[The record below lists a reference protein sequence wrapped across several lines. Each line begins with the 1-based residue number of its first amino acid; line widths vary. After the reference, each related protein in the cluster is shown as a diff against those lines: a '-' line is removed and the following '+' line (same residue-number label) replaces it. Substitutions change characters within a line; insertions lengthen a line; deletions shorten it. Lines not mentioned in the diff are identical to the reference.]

1 MNLRDTACFAPFN
14 LKIKTKG
21 TVDMDVLAG
30 LIQTAF
36 LAGGV
41 LALAALGEVLAE
53 RVGVV
58 NLGVEG
64 LIALGAMT
72 GIAVVSVAPVPWL
85 GFSAALLVGLVAGMV
100 FALATVVVRANQVLA
115 GLALTYIGLGLAA
128 TLGKPF
134 SGSPA
139 AATFAKVDIPILS
152 DLPFWGRALFS
163 HNILVY
169 IIFLALPVLVHYVMF
184 YTRHGLN
191 MRAVG
196 ENPAAADA
204 AGISVMK
211 MRFWY
216 TSLGASL
223 AAGAGGYLT
232 LAFVPSWSEGVVSGR
247 GWIAVA
253 LVIFA
258 GFRPINVVLAALLF
272 GFITALGFVGQARNW
287 PVAASVLAMLPYLG
301 TIALMILPVLAWQKM
316 RRIMA
321 APEGLTQPY
330 FRDDR

>member
-1 MNLRDTACFAPFN
+1 
-14 LKIKTKG
+14 
-21 TVDMDVLAG
+21 MDIIAG

-64 LIALGAMT
+64 LMAMGAMT
-72 GIAVVSVAPVPWL
+72 AVATVLVTPEPWL
-85 GFSAALLVGLVAGMV
+85 GLGAALAVGLFLGML
-100 FALATVVVRANQVLA
+100 FSLATVVVRANQVLC
-115 GLALTYIGLGLAA
+115 GLALTYIGTGLAS
-128 TLGKPF
+128 TLGKGI

-139 AATFAKVDIPILS
+139 PATFRPVDIPVLS
-152 DLPFWGRALFS
+152 DLPFWGRAFFS

-169 IIFLALPVLVHYVMF
+169 LIFLVLPIFFHWLMF

-204 AGISVMK
+204 AGIAVMK

-216 TSLGASL
+216 TALGAAL

-232 LAFVPSWSEGVVSGR
+232 LAFVPSWSEGVVAGR

-258 GFRPINVVLAALLF
+258 GFRPVNAVLAGLLF
-272 GFITALGFVGQARNW
+272 GFVTALGFVGQARNW
-287 PVAASVLAMLPYLG
+287 PIAASFLSMLPYLG
-301 TIALMILPVLAWQKM
+301 TIALMILPVLAWQRM
-316 RRIMA
+316 RRLMA
-321 APEGLTQPY
+321 APEGITQPY
-330 FRDDR
+330 FRDVR

>member
-1 MNLRDTACFAPFN
+1 
-14 LKIKTKG
+14 
-21 TVDMDVLAG
+21 MDILAG

-72 GIAVVSVAPVPWL
+72 AVATVVSTGSPWL
-85 GFSAALLVGLVAGMV
+85 GLTVALFVGLAAGMV
-100 FALATVVVRANQVLA
+100 FAAATVIVRANQVLC
-115 GLALTYIGLGLAA
+115 GLALTYIGTGMAA

-134 SGSPA
+134 SGSPVP
-139 AATFAKVDIPILS
+139 ATFADLHIPLLS
-152 DLPFWGRALFS
+152 DLPFVGRAFFS

-169 IIFLALPVLVHYVMF
+169 IIFLALPLALHVLMF
-184 YTRHGLN
+184 HTRHGLN

-204 AGISVMK
+204 AGIPVMK

-223 AAGAGGYLT
+223 AAGAGAYLT
-232 LAFVPSWSEGVVSGR
+232 LSFVPSWSEGVVAGR

-258 GFRPINVVLAALLF
+258 GFRPVNAVLAGLLF
-272 GFITALGFVGQARNW
+272 GFVTALGFVGQARNW
-287 PVAASVLAMLPYLG
+287 PIAASFLSMLPYLG
-301 TIALMILPVLAWQKM
+301 TMALMIVPVITWQRM
-316 RRIMA
+316 RRLMA
-321 APEGLTQPY
+321 APEGITQPY
-330 FRDDR
+330 FRDQR

>member
-1 MNLRDTACFAPFN
+1 
-14 LKIKTKG
+14 
-21 TVDMDVLAG
+21 MDILAG

-72 GIAVVSVAPVPWL
+72 AVGTVVATNSPWMGL
-85 GFSAALLVGLVAGMV
+85 AMALLVGLGAGMV
-100 FALATVVVRANQVLA
+100 FATATVVVRANQVLC
-115 GLALTYIGLGLAA
+115 GLALTYIGTGMAA

-134 SGSPA
+134 SGSPVPV
-139 AATFAKVDIPILS
+139 TFEDIHIPLLS
-152 DLPFWGRALFS
+152 DLPFFGRAFFS
-163 HNILVY
+163 HSLLVY
-169 IIFLALPVLVHYVMF
+169 IIFLALPLALHYLMF

-204 AGISVMK
+204 AGIPVMK

-216 TSLGASL
+216 TSVGAAL
-223 AAGAGGYLT
+223 AAGAGAYLT
-232 LAFVPSWSEGVVSGR
+232 LVFVPSWSEGVVAGR

-258 GFRPINVVLAALLF
+258 GFRPINAVLAGLLF
-272 GFITALGFVGQARNW
+272 GFVTALGFVGQARNW
-287 PVAASVLAMLPYLG
+287 PVAASFLSMLPYLG
-301 TIALMILPVLAWQKM
+301 TMALMIVPVITWQRM
-316 RRIMA
+316 RRLMA
-321 APEGLTQPY
+321 APEGITQPY
-330 FRDDR
+330 YRDQR